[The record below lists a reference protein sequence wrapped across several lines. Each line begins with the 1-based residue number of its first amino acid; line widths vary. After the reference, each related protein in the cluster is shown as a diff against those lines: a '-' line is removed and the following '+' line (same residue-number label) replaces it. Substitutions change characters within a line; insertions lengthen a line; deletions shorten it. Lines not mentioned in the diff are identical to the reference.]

1 MSTNER
7 KLFSVAD
14 TAPYIKQRHD
24 GDEALLELI
33 IDAATRWIE
42 RYCNCT
48 FKADGVEY
56 SEIYDGDNKTTLYL
70 NHRPVIGVSSLVIT
84 DSADIADTIPSSD
97 YKVYSTVG
105 KIVLT
110 EGDTFLRGD
119 LNVAITYK
127 AGESALPPDVKL
139 AAMQLV
145 RWYYRKWS
153 DNRDGIS
160 SISVGDI
167 TTTYEKDV
175 PLAIKEMLNPHRN
188 IAIG

>member
-1 MSTNER
+1 MSTEER
-7 KLFSVAD
+7 KLFSVED
-14 TAPYIKQRHD
+14 ITPYIKQRHD
-24 GDEALLELI
+24 GDEALLEII

-48 FKADGVEY
+48 FATDGVAY
-56 SEIYDGDNKTTLYL
+56 SETYDGDNKTVLYL
-70 NHRPVIGVSSLVIT
+70 NHRPIISVSLLVIT
-84 DSADIADTIPSSD
+84 DSADVDDTIPSSD
-97 YKVYSTVG
+97 YKIYSTVG

-110 EGDTFLRGD
+110 ESDTFLKGD
-119 LNVAITYK
+119 LNVAVTYT

-139 AAMQLV
+139 AGMQLV

-160 SISVGDI
+160 SITAGDI

-175 PLAIKEMLNPHRN
+175 PQAIKEMLNPHRK